1 MLRNNHSGNVSE
13 VLRQEIAEGLLYTHA
28 RLSEN
33 TKTTLEAASFLYG
46 LIELL
51 NEKGLLSIDDL
62 DKRKLEV
69 AKRLVKKNRDKGVGI
84 LLQDPEYDKYTFK
97 DRAEI
102 DCDNRVHL
110 CKAACCRLPFALSK
124 QDIREGIVYW
134 DLGQPYIIAQENDG
148 YCIHLERG
156 SCQCMVHEHRPVPCR
171 AYDCRKDNKIWLDF
185 ESKIINP
192 DILKDDWPR
201 CVSPETEETDLP

>member
-1 MLRNNHSGNVSE
+1 MQSNQ
-13 VLRQEIAEGLLYTHA
+13 LRQEIAEGLLYTHA

-51 NEKGLLSIDDL
+51 SEKGLLSIEEL
-62 DKRKLEV
+62 DERKLEV
-69 AKRLVKKNRDKGVGI
+69 AKRLVKKNRNKGVGI

-97 DRAEI
+97 DEAEI
-102 DCDNRVHL
+102 DCENRVHL

-124 QDIREGIVYW
+124 QDIREGIVHW

-148 YCIHLERG
+148 YCIHLER
-156 SCQCMVHEHRPVPCR
+156 SCWRCTVHANRPVPCR

-185 ESKIINP
+185 ENKIINP
-192 DILKDDWPR
+192 DILKNDWPR
-201 CVSPETEETDLP
+201 CVSPETEESNLP